1 MTNYR
6 QSMAQTLDLMHLR
19 RESKIL
25 ERELTDSELKRREE
39 IAKDLDD
46 QDFKDRYGQD
56 WMQVKM
62 ATATKMA
69 KAEEVEES
77 KADKSLA
84 AKAEKSGISLGIL
97 KQVFKRGV
105 AAWRTGHRP
114 GTTPTQWGH
123 ARVNSFITGGKTRT
137 TGDKDLWAKA
147 KGQKEEVDLEE
158 NYRVLAR
165 KGMGAESPKMA
176 KYGQEVDY
184 YEPKRGDKHS
194 GKITK
199 VSGTGYEITDDK
211 TGKKFTF
218 KFYDPKKAK
227 QLMQSEEV
235 ELDEVVK
242 VGDTVK
248 VKLNRKGREYIEK
261 GKVIKIEKDSI
272 IVKHDFSR
280 TPSRVSMKNIV
291 KEEVELDEIL
301 TQRPRAGGG
310 RHGKNVE
317 MNLKVTDIIAKDYM
331 KQGATK
337 ADAHKAAFKDLKAM
351 GNAEKQDII
360 KKGKSSLIYMKRK
373 QEDFDLAEDGHADVA
388 SAIRQCKTVM
398 EDAQQIMG
406 KLQTMNP
413 EDSLPTWWTN
423 KFAVASNSM
432 NKMRDY
438 IVNPLG
444 EEVEIDEA
452 KFGDKKALAK
462 KGDKISRVQ
471 AILKGKQ
478 KPYKEEEDLDEGY
491 EGEVV
496 KVLKKAKIASYFSNN
511 ILYVEKGDGK
521 DAIAALKRAPNI
533 KELPKVREEKPRRE
547 EVDLDEGKMS
557 QLHQLMKDGKS
568 AKEIAKIMKLDLKT
582 IKALMGEALDKE
594 DEPKVKEI
602 IKKLKGAS
610 QAHAGQAKDLEKAV
624 KESAAADARRAMRR
638 DPEMKQ
644 KGFSKDVSATD
655 DDEKAASKNIMMQ
668 MRKAQSLKGRFD
680 VEFQDGKKVKIPAKV
695 AVAVQQKYNAMRRP
709 AEKEKFQSKVAK
721 SYKDM
726 LNALKEGFASDA
738 QRRAAFAQ
746 RYKAKGKKDKKESIL
761 DRIDNKLK
769 ERKNG

>member
-158 NYRVLAR
+158 GTWKTPSR
-165 KGMGAESPKMA
+165 KEYNELLKKM
-176 KYGQEVDY
+176 
-184 YEPKRGDKHS
+184 
-194 GKITK
+194 
-199 VSGTGYEITDDK
+199 
-211 TGKKFTF
+211 KK
-218 KFYDPKKAK
+218 PIKAK
-227 QLMQSEEV
+227 DAVKMIGKYIGDDELQDNLDAIASRRPNEDVVPIIKKRLESGDIDLPEEV
-235 ELDEVVK
+235 ELD
-242 VGDTVK
+242 
-248 VKLNRKGREYIEK
+248 
-261 GKVIKIEKDSI
+261 
-272 IVKHDFSR
+272 
-280 TPSRVSMKNIV
+280 
-291 KEEVELDEIL
+291 
-301 TQRPRAGGG
+301 
-310 RHGKNVE
+310 
-317 MNLKVTDIIAKDYM
+317 
-331 KQGATK
+331 
-337 ADAHKAAFKDLKAM
+337 
-351 GNAEKQDII
+351 
-360 KKGKSSLIYMKRK
+360 
-373 QEDFDLAEDGHADVA
+373 EDGHADVA

-444 EEVEIDEA
+444 EEVEIDEVGGSAFGGTIDKIQKVVDDKQATKIDGVMVDTFTASLIMNIFNKVNKQNQDKMRKMKVTQLAKAAYKLAGMKEEVEIDEA

-462 KGDKISRVQ
+462 KGAEISRVQ
-471 AILKGKQ
+471 AILKGKE
-478 KPYKEEEDLDEGY
+478 KPYKKDHKKEELDEGY

-533 KELPKVREEKPRRE
+533 KELPKVREEKPFRE
-547 EVDLDEGKMS
+547 EVELDEGKMS

-644 KGFSKDVSATD
+644 RGFSKDVSATD

-746 RYKAKGKKDKKESIL
+746 GYKAKGKKDKKESIL

>member
-199 VSGTGYEITDDK
+199 VSGTGYGITDDK

-235 ELDEVVK
+235 ELDEAVK

-568 AKEIAKIMKLDLKT
+568 AKDIAKIMKLDLKT

-644 KGFSKDVSATD
+644 RGFSKDVSATD

-746 RYKAKGKKDKKESIL
+746 GYKAKGKKDKKESIL